1 MRNIT
6 ENKDMDIVN
15 FYSSKDLKISN
26 KNIYINYKFINVEE
40 DYASTVFKEIYDMQ
54 LEGKVPIVLYPEKL
68 MPIIDNI
75 SNINDFIDSD
85 CLFVLD
91 AKSLEGDYGRAIKN
105 ISKTLLENK
114 IYNFIDKNRVAEED
128 ISKIISK
135 YKGYNNILE
144 ESIEKLNTG
153 EIVEFFGRRVKP
165 KKKLLGIF

>member
-6 ENKDMDIVN
+6 ESKDIDIVN

-26 KNIYINYKFINVEE
+26 KNIHKNYKFINVEE
-40 DYASTVFKEIYDMQ
+40 DYTSTVFKEIYDMQ
-54 LEGKVPIVLYPEKL
+54 LKGQVPIVLYPEKL
-68 MPIIDNI
+68 IPIIDNI

-105 ISKTLLENK
+105 ASKTLLKNK
-114 IYNFIDKNRVAEED
+114 IYNFINKNRVAEED
-128 ISKIISK
+128 IHKIVSK
-135 YKGYNNILE
+135 YKGYNEILE
-144 ESIEKLNTG
+144 ENIEKLNNR
-153 EIVEFFGRRVKP
+153 EIVEFYGKRVKP